1 MKSWKSFVVD
11 HGRGSAAVAVLIVLP
26 FAQLFQSRIAPVFV
40 GVAILIIA
48 VALLVT
54 GRFKLQEG
62 LANAVS
68 DIRKN
73 WALLASFFAIVVY
86 AAVSAMW
93 APDRT
98 LAIKSALTLALLP
111 ICVAILSH
119 QFHLIPFVRLPVVLL
134 LGCLSASIA
143 LTAPYF
149 FQVQWFA
156 FMGREAELFDLN
168 RIAVLLAGLLFCVPL
183 IRLET
188 QNWRIAKAIIVVLGI
203 VAIFRSESEVA
214 KISALAFVLTFGVL
228 YLLPRLTQVLVGS
241 AIFLFCAFPMLVP
254 LILILMTITGAVY
267 PAIDLTAG
275 ERERGTLEAL
285 IASPVPRQYLLLA
298 KYIAVVTVAL
308 LTAIVNL
315 GAMSITLYVSGLGPI
330 LFGDR
335 GLSWINLVYVFGLTI
350 LFAAF
355 FSAVLLAV
363 TSFARSFKEAQAY
376 LIPLMLLSISPG
388 VMSLMPELSLNGILA
403 ITPLVNIA
411 LLAREV
417 LDGKAEA
424 GPTLIV
430 LGSTACYALLALW
443 IASRV
448 FGTDAILYAS
458 NASWTDLFRR
468 RRGGRPER
476 GADCWKR

>member
-1 MKSWKSFVVD
+1 MTSWKSFVAD

-254 LILILMTITGAVY
+254 LISSAAQRLPGSLLEGGNAAHRLAIWAGYSEHLTGALLFGHGLKSDKVHGLQGL
-267 PAIDLTAG
+267 IDDQLLQAG
-275 ERERGTLEAL
+275 FPTGVTSPHNTSLEIWYTLGLLGAVLGGIL
-285 IASPVPRQYLLLA
+285 IFQCSRWAKRNGGDKQKQVFSLFICWYVATLLSASFTQGWYLA
-298 KYIAVVTVAL
+298 T
-308 LTAIVNL
+308 TAIVW
-315 GAMSITLYVSGLGPI
+315 SV
-330 LFGDR
+330 
-335 GLSWINLVYVFGLTI
+335 
-350 LFAAF
+350 AA
-355 FSAVLLAV
+355 
-363 TSFARSFKEAQAY
+363 
-376 LIPLMLLSISPG
+376 
-388 VMSLMPELSLNGILA
+388 
-403 ITPLVNIA
+403 A
-411 LLAREV
+411 LLWQRSSAAA
-417 LDGKAEA
+417 DDN
-424 GPTLIV
+424 
-430 LGSTACYALLALW
+430 AL
-443 IASRV
+443 
-448 FGTDAILYAS
+448 S
-458 NASWTDLFRR
+458 NA
-468 RRGGRPER
+468 
-476 GADCWKR
+476 A